1 MHDASAKEV
10 DQHTFFHIRES
21 GGTKISSAY
30 ELCLKQIQEKY
41 RPEDWNLYP
50 FHYSD
55 GDNWSAR
62 DTERCISILQDEL
75 LPRVNQFC
83 YGQVKSAY
91 GSGQF
96 KKDLDDA
103 LGAEERVVTTSVS
116 DRGDIPNA
124 IRAFLGK
131 GR

>member
-1 MHDASAKEV
+1 
-10 DQHTFFHIRES
+10 
-21 GGTKISSAY
+21 
-30 ELCLKQIQEKY
+30 
-41 RPEDWNLYP
+41 EDWNIYP

-62 DTERCISILQDEL
+62 DTERCIGLLREEL
-75 LPRVNQFC
+75 IPRVNQFC

-96 KKDLDDA
+96 KKDLDGA
-103 LGAEERVVTTSVS
+103 LPGTDRLVTANVN
-116 DRGDIPNA
+116 DRDGIREA
-124 IRAFLGK
+124 IRAFLGR